1 MAGGTLS
8 EKIKSKS
15 LSIEEA
21 TKYFG
26 QLVYALDYI
35 HKNDVKH
42 RDLKPDNI
50 LISSKGVLI
59 ADFGV
64 ATEKIP
70 SSVIGTKEYMAFEIR
85 KADDEGRYEE
95 FSSKIDVFSLGF
107 IVY

>member
-35 HKNDVKH
+35 HKNDVVH

-50 LISSKGVLI
+50 LISHNGVLI
-59 ADFGV
+59 ADFGA
-64 ATEKIP
+64 ATVKIP
-70 SSVIGTKEYMAFEIR
+70 KTIIGAINYMAFEMR
-85 KADDEGRYEE
+85 KAGDEGIYEE
-95 FSSKIDVFSLGF
+95 FSSKINVFSLGI

>member
-1 MAGGTLS
+1 LVGGTLS

-21 TKYFG
+21 TKYFE

-35 HKNDVKH
+35 HKKNVVH

-50 LISSKGVLI
+50 LISPKGVLI

-64 ATEKIP
+64 ATVIIP
-70 SSVIGTKEYMAFEIR
+70 STVIGTFDYMAYEIR
-85 KADDEGRYEE
+85 KANDEGRYEE
-95 FSSKIDVFSLGF
+95 FSSKRDVFSLGI